1 MVFGGAKQAGAGWNG
16 VQNPTNVE
24 AMRNV
29 GLLVLVAGLGCFAG
43 CSKNASGK
51 GEVKIDLN
59 EQKDAMSRAFKD
71 TEKEIKKG
79 AEKAKDSLQDAG
91 EAVKDKIDE
100 AKDKLSSDSKKAK

>member
-16 VQNPTNVE
+16 AQNPTNVE
-24 AMRNV
+24 AMKNV

-71 TEKEIKKG
+71 TEKEIRRALKRPKTRSRML
-79 AEKAKDSLQDAG
+79 ARR
-91 EAVKDKIDE
+91 
-100 AKDKLSSDSKKAK
+100 